1 MVTVQEMFDYAIEND
16 CSLIAHTLFW
26 AIAQGEVSQEDDADK
41 VKDLQRDDQAIQELI
56 KSNVLGIGKIKL
68 FVVETNHQ
76 DLYAFY
82 LAENVL
88 EANRLHED
96 KFREHDKRITR
107 ADRLMI
113 PYMSFVSSEKEES
126 LYEHRKSIVQ
136 FPAYV
141 GHALA
146 GEHVLHRLEG

>member
-1 MVTVQEMFDYAIEND
+1 MITVQEMFDFAVECD
-16 CSLIAHTLFW
+16 SSLIAHTLFW
-26 AIAQGEVSQEDDADK
+26 AISRGHISTEDDVDK
-41 VKDLQRDDQAIQELI
+41 LKNLKLDDQVIQELV
-56 KSNVLGIGKIKL
+56 KSNMLGIGKIKL

-82 LAENVL
+82 FAENVL

-96 KFREHDKRITR
+96 KFRERDRRITR

-113 PYMSFVSSEKEES
+113 PYMTFVNTGKEES

-146 GEHVLHRLEG
+146 GEHILHRLEG